1 MVPNKPSVAYR
12 RDYTVDD
19 FNDTDEAHKRG
30 SKKTRRSSAN
40 KKTHVGLTLQPVRP
54 RTETQRQVFVAY
66 PNAHLLLHGAP
77 GTGKSF
83 IAMFLG
89 LRDVLE
95 QQAYD
100 RVAIV
105 RSTVPTRDVGF
116 LPGSLQEKMAVYEAP
131 YRQICSELFGRGD
144 AYDLLTRH
152 GCIEFLSTSFVRG
165 TTLRNAVVIVDEVQ
179 NMTDAELN
187 TVVTRLGDG
196 CKLIVCGDIRQ
207 CDLKKERSGVSDF
220 FKIAAGMK
228 DQFEIVEFNTS
239 DVVRSDFVKSYI
251 VVRLDL
257 EDAGEVQPLTPSRN

>member
-1 MVPNKPSVAYR
+1 MSQQQ
-12 RDYTVDD
+12 RDYPAAPTK
-19 FNDTDEAHKRG
+19 KRT
-30 SKKTRRSSAN
+30 SDKKRAG
-40 KKTHVGLTLQPVRP
+40 KKSNVLGLELQLVRP
-54 RTETQRQVFVAY
+54 RTETQRQVFEAY
-66 PNAHLLLHGAP
+66 PNSHLLLHGAP

-83 IAMFLG
+83 LALYLG

-95 QQAYD
+95 RQDYE

-116 LPGSLQEKMAVYEAP
+116 LPGTIQEKMAVYESP
-131 YRQICSELFGRGD
+131 YHQICSELFHRGD

-152 GCIEFLSTSFVRG
+152 GHVEFLSTSFVRG

-207 CDLKKERSGVSDF
+207 CDLKKERSGVADF
-220 FKIAAGMK
+220 FKIASEMR
-228 DQFEIVEFNTS
+228 DQFEVIEFS
-239 DVVRSDFVKSYI
+239 ADDIVRSAFVKSYI
-251 VVRLDL
+251 IARLDL
-257 EDAGEVQPLTPSRN
+257 EDRGEIQPLILGRG